1 MASPRTRRI
10 LQELRPTN
18 ENNSCFECGA
28 LNPQWV
34 SVTYGIWICLDCS
47 GKHRGLGVHL
57 SFVRSITMDKWK
69 DIELAKMKA
78 GGNKKA
84 KEFLTSQ
91 SDWDPN
97 MPMSE
102 RYNSKAAALYRDKI
116 ATEAT
121 GKSWSIET
129 SQAKDYVSR
138 AIPKYSAGSSS
149 NSSSNTT
156 KQSTWDEDEWA
167 SSSYQSYNPENVS
180 RQKEQFFAKKQQENA
195 SRPDDLP
202 PSQGG
207 KYSGFGYSAQ
217 PTRSQSDYGID
228 SWGFSIT
235 SLSSIASTAT
245 KVASKASENAL
256 KIGSIA
262 SQKAAELAGTLNEKV
277 VDVSKRGW
285 TDLSTLFNNK
295 ASLYSD
301 PNSESNYYEYGSGEQ
316 GASYQEGY
324 KDNNDYRDEGA
335 GKKESSTLLSS
346 SKSSPNIQHKQQ
358 NSSSN
363 ADENRETSKS
373 STNNKTTSNQ
383 ITTTQK
389 TTKSS
394 TSSISREERT
404 LINFGE
410 GNSSKKSSKKTE
422 EDDFWELLNDSP
434 KASSKKST
442 RRNQN

>member
-18 ENNSCFECGA
+18 DNNSCFECGA

-84 KEFLTSQ
+84 KEFLSSQ
-91 SDWDPN
+91 PDWNPS
-97 MPMSE
+97 MPLSE

-116 ATEAT
+116 ATEAA
-121 GKSWSIET
+121 GKSWSIESST
-129 SQAKDYVSR
+129 AKDYVSR
-138 AIPKYSAGSSS
+138 VIPSFSSS
-149 NSSSNTT
+149 SASNASKNSG
-156 KQSTWDEDEWA
+156 KQSSWDEDEWA
-167 SSSYQSYNPENVS
+167 ASSYQSYNHENVS

-217 PTRSQSDYGID
+217 PPRSQSDYGLD
-228 SWGFSIT
+228 SWGFSIS

-262 SQKAAELAGTLNEKV
+262 SQKAAEIAGTLNEKVKEGSLVDSLQNQATTIGSKV

-285 TDLSTLFNNK
+285 TDLSTLFNQK

-301 PNSESNYYEYGSGEQ
+301 PNSESNEYDYGTGDQ
-316 GASYQEGY
+316 GGSYQEGY
-324 KDNNDYRDEGA
+324 KEDNCDYRNEGV
-335 GKKESSTLLSS
+335 GRKESSSLLSTSKSTPNVQQLSS
-346 SKSSPNIQHKQQ
+346 SSNNQSITNSTASKTVNI
-358 NSSSN
+358 
-363 ADENRETSKS
+363 SK
-373 STNNKTTSNQ
+373 
-383 ITTTQK
+383 
-389 TTKSS
+389 
-394 TSSISREERT
+394 EEKT

-410 GNSSKKSSKKTE
+410 GSSNKKNSKKTE

-434 KASSKKST
+434 KASSKKNS
-442 RRNQN
+442 RRK

>member
-18 ENNSCFECGA
+18 DNNSCFECGA

-84 KEFLTSQ
+84 KEFLSSQ
-91 SDWDPN
+91 PDWNPS
-97 MPMSE
+97 MPLSE

-116 ATEAT
+116 ATEAA
-121 GKSWSIET
+121 GKSWSIESST
-129 SQAKDYVSR
+129 AKDYVSR
-138 AIPKYSAGSSS
+138 VIPSFSSS
-149 NSSSNTT
+149 SASNASKNSG
-156 KQSTWDEDEWA
+156 KQSSWDEDEWA
-167 SSSYQSYNPENVS
+167 ASSYQSYNHENVS

-217 PTRSQSDYGID
+217 PPRSQSDYGLD
-228 SWGFSIT
+228 SWGFSIS

-262 SQKAAELAGTLNEKV
+262 SQKAAEIAGTLNEKV

-285 TDLSTLFNNK
+285 TDLSTLFNQK

-301 PNSESNYYEYGSGEQ
+301 PNSESNEYDYGTGDQ
-316 GASYQEGY
+316 GGSYQEGY
-324 KDNNDYRDEGA
+324 KEDNCDYRNEGV
-335 GKKESSTLLSS
+335 GRKESSSLLSTSKSTPNVQQLSS
-346 SKSSPNIQHKQQ
+346 SSNNQSTTNSTASKTVNI
-358 NSSSN
+358 
-363 ADENRETSKS
+363 SK
-373 STNNKTTSNQ
+373 
-383 ITTTQK
+383 
-389 TTKSS
+389 
-394 TSSISREERT
+394 EEKT

-410 GNSSKKSSKKTE
+410 GSSNKKNSKKTE

-434 KASSKKST
+434 KASSKKNS
-442 RRNQN
+442 RRK